1 MSLYINGIDISNNVT
16 NTITTGTT
24 LTSSYRTVLCDA
36 TTAPF
41 TITLPAASTSKYQI
55 YIIKKIDATG
65 NSITITP
72 NGAETIDL
80 NLNKVLNAQN
90 VSIAIQSDGTN
101 WNII

>member
-36 TTAPF
+36 TIAPF
-41 TITLPAASTSKYQI
+41 TVTLPAASTSKYQI
-55 YIIKKIDATG
+55 YTIKKIDATG

-72 NGAETIDL
+72 NGVETIDL
-80 NLNKVLNAQN
+80 NLNKVLNSQN
-90 VSIAIQSDGTN
+90 VSISIQSDGAN
-101 WNII
+101 WDII